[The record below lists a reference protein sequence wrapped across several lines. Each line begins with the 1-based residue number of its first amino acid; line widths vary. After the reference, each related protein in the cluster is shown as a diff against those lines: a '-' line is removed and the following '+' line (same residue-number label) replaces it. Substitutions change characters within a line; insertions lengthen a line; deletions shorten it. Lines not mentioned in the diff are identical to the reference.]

1 MPSQLRMPFLVVKHA
16 ANPRA
21 FALGT
26 QRRNGFHVRRV
37 VWGRAMARAEK
48 RDTEEI
54 RKATIL
60 VEYKTKQRTRR

>member
-1 MPSQLRMPFLVVKHA
+1 MASQLRMPFLVIKHA

-26 QRRNGFHVRRV
+26 PRRNGFHVRRV
-37 VWGRAMARAEK
+37 VWGRTMAKAE
-48 RDTEEI
+48 RRPDEEI

-60 VEYKTKQRTRR
+60 VEYKTKQRAR

>member
-1 MPSQLRMPFLVVKHA
+1 MPFLVVKHA

-26 QRRNGFHVRRV
+26 QRSNGFHVRRV
-37 VWGRAMARAEK
+37 VWGRMMAKAEK
-48 RDTEEI
+48 HTGEEI

-60 VEYKTKQRTRR
+60 VEYKTTQRAR